1 MSVIPD
7 GRDDMLTFYA
17 NHIEAWIAKAA
28 LLGLDP
34 VKLAAM
40 SQALDAALAQQQ
52 SARQLRSAAQVATDQ
67 LNMQAAG
74 VRAMGG
80 AVVARIRANA
90 ESTGNIELF
99 EAASLPMPRPATPA
113 GPAEPAASVTAEPS
127 ADGTITVRWRGTVSR
142 NQSFEI
148 ERSVDG
154 GPRILIK
161 STRRKRY
168 LDEAVPMNVA
178 GIVYWV
184 YGVRNEERSRPAST
198 TVQFGTLPATV
209 QAAFRAAS

>member
-7 GRDDMLTFYA
+7 ARDDMLTFYA

-34 VKLAAM
+34 AKLADM
-40 SQALDAALAQQQ
+40 SQALVAAKAQQQ
-52 SARQLRSAAQVATDQ
+52 SARQLRSAARVATDQ
-67 LNMQAAG
+67 LNAQAAG

-80 AVVARIRANA
+80 AVVALIRANA
-90 ESTGNIELF
+90 ESSGNLEIY

-113 GPAEPAASVTAEPS
+113 GPAEPAASVTAEPN
-127 ADGTITVRWRGTVSR
+127 ADGTITLRWRGTVSR
-142 NQSFEI
+142 NQSFEV

-154 GPRILIK
+154 GPRVLLK
-161 STRRKRY
+161 STRLKRY
-168 LDEAVPMNVA
+168 LDAAVPMNVT
-178 GIVYWV
+178 GIIYWV
-184 YGVRNEERSRPAST
+184 YAVRNEERSGPVST
-198 TVQFGTLPATV
+198 TVQFGTLPARV